1 MHYRRTQVGRPG
13 GRNTRAPKRTSA
25 RIARKRVAEVPAPS
39 ANARDELDVDR
50 LEARHLVHYRVVL
63 LPVSLEL
70 DVVPCSP
77 AGELLR
83 ARAWPEVDPS
93 GCSDFPP
100 PAAEPVLGA
109 AELPPAGGVFMPSRG
124 FVLLLL
130 ESDCAPGLTCG
141 LLLSLYRSLQAPT
154 DRPSTANTV
163 NAKIGGLIFP
173 PER

>member
-1 MHYRRTQVGRPG
+1 M
-13 GRNTRAPKRTSA
+13 
-25 RIARKRVAEVPAPS
+25 
-39 ANARDELDVDR
+39 
-50 LEARHLVHYRVVL
+50 HYRVVL
-63 LPVSLEL
+63 LPVSFEP

-93 GCSDFPP
+93 GWSGFPP
-100 PAAEPVLGA
+100 PVAEPVLGA
-109 AELPPAGGVFMPSRG
+109 AGLPLAGGVFMPSRG
-124 FVLLLL
+124 FMLLLL

-154 DRPSTANTV
+154 DRPSTANTA

-173 PER
+173 PEREVVQLERVRKARGGWSRTASPPILHCIYACEEATSGEF